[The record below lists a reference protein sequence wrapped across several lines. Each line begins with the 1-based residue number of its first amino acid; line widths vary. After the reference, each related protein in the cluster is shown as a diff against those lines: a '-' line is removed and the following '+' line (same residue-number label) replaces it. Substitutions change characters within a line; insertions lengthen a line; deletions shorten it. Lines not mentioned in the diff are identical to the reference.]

1 MNRNVLEG
9 KWMQLR
15 GAVREK
21 WGDLTDDDLDQI
33 AGKREKLAGVLQ
45 ERYGYSEIEAN
56 REIDDFLTNWDN
68 NDQLFE
74 SLLNICQRGI
84 SPLANVENLEKEKAR
99 GYHSTYYFG
108 SVIAKCVTRL
118 ALQPKLGLR
127 WQWDC
132 WFPFAPGNPWFAV

>member
-45 ERYGYSEIEAN
+45 ERYGYSEIEVN

-68 NDQLFE
+68 ND
-74 SLLNICQRGI
+74 
-84 SPLANVENLEKEKAR
+84 
-99 GYHSTYYFG
+99 
-108 SVIAKCVTRL
+108 
-118 ALQPKLGLR
+118 
-127 WQWDC
+127 
-132 WFPFAPGNPWFAV
+132 

>member
-45 ERYGYSEIEAN
+45 ERYGYSEMEVN

-68 NDQLFE
+68 NDSLFE
-74 SLLNICQRGI
+74 RLLNICQRGI
-84 SPLANVENLEKEKAR
+84 
-99 GYHSTYYFG
+99 
-108 SVIAKCVTRL
+108 
-118 ALQPKLGLR
+118 
-127 WQWDC
+127 
-132 WFPFAPGNPWFAV
+132 FPSGVLKI